1 VKVEVEGP
9 QKHQDYDAYLEDAD
23 ARRIAREKAE
33 EEERNRILA
42 QMQAEYEA
50 MKKAEQEK
58 YKQAKNDFLISLD
71 EALNSFI
78 NDLDREYPNGKTVE
92 VFEHKNW
99 IITKVTI
106 KDNLKAIQYLK
117 VKHHWG
123 PSFYFKRE
131 EIQSKPYYFCI
142 SNSQFNIETGEGT

>member
-1 VKVEVEGP
+1 
-9 QKHQDYDAYLEDAD
+9 
-23 ARRIAREKAE
+23 
-33 EEERNRILA
+33 
-42 QMQAEYEA
+42 
-50 MKKAEQEK
+50 MKKAELEK

-92 VFEHKNW
+92 SFEGKHW
-99 IITKVTI
+99 IITKVTL
-106 KDNLKAIQYLK
+106 KDDVKVIQYLK

-131 EIQSKPYYFCI
+131 EIERKPFYFCI
-142 SNSQFNIETGEGT
+142 SNSLFGIETGEKT